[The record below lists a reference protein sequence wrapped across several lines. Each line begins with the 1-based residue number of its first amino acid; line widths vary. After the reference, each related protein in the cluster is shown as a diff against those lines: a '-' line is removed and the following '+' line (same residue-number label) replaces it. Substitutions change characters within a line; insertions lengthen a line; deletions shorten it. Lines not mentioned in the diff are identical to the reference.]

1 MAVTTGMAM
10 ATGTATARPS
20 RRRARRITL
29 IALATIATLFITW
42 LAFAIRIVVF
52 PTQDVAEPADAIVV
66 IGPTTQW
73 RQDYAKRLADDG
85 IADTVALM
93 TSSTDLDNAY
103 CAPGAIAPETICFR
117 PDPFTTQGEATWVR
131 DQAEARGW
139 DSIVVIT
146 MDAHIE
152 RARFIFA
159 QCLGDDVK
167 VAFPGQ
173 PDNSLDLRHTLYNF
187 AYQTV
192 AWAKAIFITPGC
204 A

>member
-1 MAVTTGMAM
+1 MTTGTAM

-29 IALATIATLFITW
+29 IALATIAALFIAW
-42 LAFAIRIVVF
+42 LAFAIRIVMF
-52 PTQDVAEPADAIVV
+52 PTQDAIEPADVIIV

-73 RQDYAKRLADDG
+73 RQDYAKQLSDEG
-85 IADTVALM
+85 FADTVALM
-93 TSSTDLDNAY
+93 TSSKELDNNY
-103 CAPGAIAPETICFR
+103 CARGAMAAETICFY

-131 DQAEARGW
+131 EQADARGW
-139 DSIVVIT
+139 ESIIVIT

-159 QCLGDDVK
+159 QCLGDKVN

-173 PDNSLDLRHTLYNF
+173 PDNNLGMRHTLYNF
-187 AYQTV
+187 AYQTI
-192 AWAKAIFITPGC
+192 AWAKAVFVTPGC